1 MRKVQVIGAEKTF
14 DFELRQDNGFFYVR
28 QNGTEHRADLV
39 RLGNNRYSLLL
50 DGASYEIGVRNG
62 GDGYSIST
70 GSHSHDFHVEDFE
83 IARMKKRAG
92 IEDSQKTKSLMAP
105 MPGLIVAVNCGI
117 GDMAKPGQPLLI
129 MEAMKMENDIKAPVA
144 GTIKKIS
151 VTVGQSVDKGQML
164 VEFE

>member
-1 MRKVQVIGAEKTF
+1 
-14 DFELRQDNGFFYVR
+14 
-28 QNGTEHRADLV
+28 
-39 RLGNNRYSLLL
+39 
-50 DGASYEIGVRNG
+50 
-62 GDGYSIST
+62 
-70 GSHSHDFHVEDFE
+70 
-83 IARMKKRAG
+83 
-92 IEDSQKTKSLMAP
+92 
-105 MPGLIVAVNCGI
+105 MPGLIVAVNCGV